1 MELWD
6 NIIKSNTPDGRIL
19 GLSLGV
25 VANTDDPLGIQRL
38 QVYDN
43 AKGGKYLSD
52 WLFRALPYTSYS
64 PPVPKLGDLVVIG
77 YINGDPHKGCYLGV
91 VVNQKNKP
99 VGSNDD
105 LTVVLGSTTIKL
117 NASGDVSING
127 ATNINITNSTN
138 VLVSSTN
145 VTINGGDKVKLNAPS
160 IELKATSSITLEAP
174 SLSLKTPV
182 VDTTS
187 IGTFS
192 LGNKRVAVVGA
203 TDNTGDIIVN
213 PGW

>member
-25 VANTDDPLGIQRL
+25 VASTDDPLGIQRL

-64 PPVPKLGDLVVIG
+64 PPVPKLGDLVIIG

-99 VGSNDD
+99 VGSNND
-105 LTVVLGSTTIKL
+105 LTIVLGTTTIKL
-117 NASGDVSING
+117 SASGDISIDG
-127 ATNINITNSTN
+127 AANINITNSSN
-138 VLVSSTN
+138 VVVNSTN
-145 VTINGGDKVKLNAPS
+145 ITINGSQKVEMNAPD
-160 IELKATSSITLEAP
+160 IKLKATSGITLEAP
-174 SLSLKTPV
+174 SLALKTPL
-182 VDTTS
+182 VDTNS

-192 LGNKRVAVVGA
+192 LGGQRVAVVGA
-203 TDNTGDIIVN
+203 TDSRGDTIVS